1 MYFFNTFLFYIEYI
15 IFNYDKIKFANIFQ
29 WISIIPK
36 NYILLLYFIYIITLT
51 ILIEFQMNIYNSKS
65 SILKVLNIEIFAN
78 ISRIDHIFTS
88 TDFNSTPI

>member
-1 MYFFNTFLFYIEYI
+1 
-15 IFNYDKIKFANIFQ
+15 
-29 WISIIPK
+29 
-36 NYILLLYFIYIITLT
+36 
-51 ILIEFQMNIYNSKS
+51 MNIYNSKS